1 MKTLNQ
7 YQLTQQWHEM
17 SNESE
22 ISLQDYQE
30 PMFDTWLS
38 SPKKAYLKI

>member
-38 SPKKAYLKI
+38 SPKKGLS